1 MGMKSVVLILIYL
14 FTMQGQPSSELSG
27 TYTGLQEICTIKN
40 GKKDCFTDPEYP
52 KYKWYHLSE
61 LTFRDSV
68 VSFAQ
73 FPVAI
78 DGKDTIY
85 SASDGGFYYYSG
97 KYTENK
103 DIVMI
108 ELQLTSCDYC
118 TRSHPR
124 KKSLKATRKGND
136 LLINNFLFTKK
147 ETGD

>member
-1 MGMKSVVLILIYL
+1 MKGLVLILVYL
-14 FTMQGQPSSELSG
+14 FTVQGQQSPPLSG
-27 TYTGLQEICTIKN
+27 TYTGLLEICTMKN
-40 GKKDCFTDPEYP
+40 GKKTCYTDPEYP

-68 VSFAQ
+68 VSLAQ

-103 DIVMI
+103 DVLTID
-108 ELQLTSCDYC
+108 LQLTSCDYC
-118 TRSHPR
+118 TRSYPR
-124 KKSLKATRKGND
+124 KKTLRAIRKADG
-136 LLINNFLFTKK
+136 LLINDVLFTKK
-147 ETGD
+147 ETGE